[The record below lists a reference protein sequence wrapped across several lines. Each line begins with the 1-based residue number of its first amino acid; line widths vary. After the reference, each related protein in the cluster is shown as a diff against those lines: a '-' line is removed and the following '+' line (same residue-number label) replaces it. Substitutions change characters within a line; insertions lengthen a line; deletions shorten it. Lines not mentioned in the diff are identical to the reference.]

1 MKIVDMFKIAMGFV
15 LILVGLV
22 GGLIPI
28 FQGWIFGMTGLLIL
42 SKYFKSA
49 KIFLNWI
56 KKKKK
61 VTSDGKQD
69 DQN

>member
-1 MKIVDMFKIAMGFV
+1 MKIVDMFKIAVGFI

-28 FQGWIFGMTGLLIL
+28 FQGWIFGMAGLLIL

-49 KIFLNWI
+49 QIFLNWI

>member
-1 MKIVDMFKIAMGFV
+1 MKIIDLFKIIIGFI

-28 FQGWIFGMTGLLIL
+28 FQGWIFGMAGLLIL

-49 KIFLNWI
+49 KVFLEWI
-56 KKKKK
+56 KNKKK
-61 VTSDGKQD
+61 VTSDGKRD

>member
-1 MKIVDMFKIAMGFV
+1 MGFV

-28 FQGWIFGMTGLLIL
+28 FQGWIFGMAGLLIL

>member
-1 MKIVDMFKIAMGFV
+1 MKIIDMFKIIIGFI

-28 FQGWIFGMTGLLIL
+28 FQGWIFGMAGGLIL

-49 KIFLNWI
+49 KAFLEWI
-56 KKKKK
+56 KNKKK
-61 VTSDGKQD
+61 VTSDGKRD

>member
-1 MKIVDMFKIAMGFV
+1 MKIVDMFKIAVGFV

-28 FQGWIFGMTGLLIL
+28 FQGWIFGMAGLLIL

-49 KIFLNWI
+49 KNLFKLDKEKEKGYQRW
-56 KKKKK
+56 KA
-61 VTSDGKQD
+61 G
-69 DQN
+69 

>member
-1 MKIVDMFKIAMGFV
+1 MKIIDLFKIIMGFI
-15 LILVGLV
+15 LIIVGLV

-28 FQGWIFGMTGLLIL
+28 FQGWIFGMAGLLIL
-42 SKYFKSA
+42 SKYFKTA
-49 KIFLNWI
+49 KTFLDWI
-56 KKKKK
+56 KKKK

>member
-1 MKIVDMFKIAMGFV
+1 MKIVDMFKIAVGFI

-28 FQGWIFGMTGLLIL
+28 FQGWIFGMAGLLIL

-49 KIFLNWI
+49 
-56 KKKKK
+56 
-61 VTSDGKQD
+61 
-69 DQN
+69 

>member
-1 MKIVDMFKIAMGFV
+1 MFKIAMGFV

-49 KIFLNWI
+49 KILLNWI